1 MVYSPE
7 LFQTGVKNM
16 VLSDGWKIFA
26 ADFSLMLAALFWG
39 LGFVAMKDALE
50 SFPTFWLLVLR
61 FSSGT
66 ALMAALFRKRLSGIS
81 FHDLKAGIIIGVFLF
96 LGFSSQTL
104 GLNYTTPGKQA
115 FLTATYVVIVPL
127 LSWAIRK
134 RFPGMLSFLASFVC
148 LVGMAMLTLQEGLA
162 IGAGDTLTL
171 VCAVFFACH
180 ILAIEHFAKKTDPVI
195 LAIIQI
201 FVVGLLSLPFALA
214 FETWPGFN
222 GGSGL
227 WSIAFTVLFCTVFA
241 FAVQNVAQKFTPST
255 HTAIIL
261 SLESVFGALAGI
273 YFVGEVF
280 TARMAAGCALILAA
294 VLLTEAGP
302 ALARA
307 LSGRLPAGEKP

>member
-261 SLESVFGALAGI
+261 SLESVFGARAGI
-273 YFVGEVF
+273 YYVGEVF